1 MATDQVDGPSKTGGV
16 KSFEEIMR
24 EKRLRKQKENSQL
37 AGNRVHRFMKNKTMT
52 STKINQVPPTSSN
65 AVQTTRAVPKSSSEK
80 TLKSRPTARNIKK
93 RLSSESFKEEE
104 LLLHN
109 SISTTAVV
117 EKKPLASIVSNSNG
131 RAELLRD
138 VEEPPVKSPRHSLSD
153 EQVSISNV
161 SKEGHKKGSD
171 SGTPP
176 SSMEDIR
183 EAL

>member
-1 MATDQVDGPSKTGGV
+1 
-16 KSFEEIMR
+16 MR
-24 EKRLRKQKENSQL
+24 EKRLRKQKEENSQL

-65 AVQTTRAVPKSSSEK
+65 AVQTATAVPKSSSEK
-80 TLKSRPTARNIKK
+80 TLKSRPTDRNIKK

-104 LLLHN
+104 LLHN

-117 EKKPLASIVSNSNG
+117 EKKPLASIVSSSNG

-153 EQVSISNV
+153 ELVSISNV